1 MKAPMFRKLTSGFL
15 MVSICSCL
23 MMAGCE
29 QTTPSASF
37 DEPFPKH
44 KKNLWWK
51 LGDQFSMK
59 KHGDTLTLT
68 LDFDDDTRTNYLIEQ
83 ETGDTVF
90 AGTIS
95 KYRGLYFFDHQIS
108 DTSYWISAV
117 DINKSLFNTHNTITG
132 LGTGERQM
140 KLLEDA
146 IRQGKLNELVT
157 YTNNDSSII
166 HLHPDKHVLY
176 DFYASLVD
184 TMPADTMVYLPENK
198 TTQSGSGELAD
209 VENMTGEF
217 DEYQD
222 FEENFMI
229 KNLYPN
235 PARDHCFLETYDA
248 GDYMYALTDAS
259 GTLYQKDKIYESK
272 TRIDLSELDA
282 GIYFIR
288 VYPEN
293 KSRYETVKL
302 VVAE

>member
-1 MKAPMFRKLTSGFL
+1 MINKLIFKNTIWVLLVLSSVFI
-15 MVSICSCL
+15 VSCD
-23 MMAGCE
+23 
-29 QTTPSASF
+29 QTDTAVSF
-37 DEPFPKH
+37 DEPFPEH

-51 LGDQFSMK
+51 LGDQFSMQ

-68 LDFDDDTRTNYLIEQ
+68 LKFDGDTRTNYLIEK

-90 AGTIS
+90 AGTVS

-146 IRQGKLNELVT
+146 IRQGKYQELVT
-157 YTNNDSSII
+157 YTNEDSSII
-166 HLHPDKHVLY
+166 HLHPDKQVLY

-184 TMPADTMVYLPENK
+184 TMPADTIVYLSDDK
-198 TTQSGSGELAD
+198 ITQSDSGELAD

-248 GDYMYALTDAS
+248 GNYMYALTDAS
-259 GTLYQKDKIYESK
+259 GTLYQKDKIHEGK
-272 TRIDLSELDA
+272 TRIDLSELEP